1 MYFFVTITPI
11 ILQAGRDKLY
21 LIKRIKQ
28 GMGIQVDANG
38 LDWSYNLTPYAN
50 HLERVLSSS

>member
-38 LDWSYNLTPYAN
+38 LD
-50 HLERVLSSS
+50 